1 MRVSGPSK
9 TIVSKDSNFESKESF
24 LLDQSTS
31 STLTQEL
38 NLDPYSN
45 IEKIRSKNSNRLII
59 AQLNINSLR

>member
-9 TIVSKDSNFESKESF
+9 TIVLKDSNLESKSF

>member
-9 TIVSKDSNFESKESF
+9 TIVLKDSNLESKESF

>member
-9 TIVSKDSNFESKESF
+9 TIVLKDSNFESKESF

-59 AQLNINSLR
+59 AQRNINSLR

>member
-9 TIVSKDSNFESKESF
+9 TIVLKDSNLESKESF

-31 STLTQEL
+31 STLTQKL